1 VGSIATLRAALP
13 AAAFEVLLLI
23 ASAAAGELVSPA
35 IDGCTDE
42 ITERGRLTK
51 TKVYTSQKISLDF
64 RDADIVNVLRI
75 LAEVGG
81 ENIVITDDV
90 KGRIT
95 LRLVDVPS
103 DQALDIVLLMNR
115 LGSTKVLTWRTALRP

>member
-1 VGSIATLRAALP
+1 MGSLTTLRAASA

-23 ASAAAGELVSPA
+23 VSAAAAEWVSPA
-35 IDGCTDE
+35 SDRCTDD
-42 ITERGRLTK
+42 ITERGQSTE
-51 TKVYTSQKISLDF
+51 TKVYTGQKISLDF

-81 ENIVITDDV
+81 ENVVITDDV

-103 DQALDIVLLMNR
+103 DQALDIVLQMNR
-115 LGSTKVLTWRTALRP
+115 LGCTKVFTWKAALRP

>member
-1 VGSIATLRAALP
+1 MGSIGTLRAASS
-13 AAAFEVLLLI
+13 AVAFGVLLLV
-23 ASAAAGELVSPA
+23 ASAVAEEWVSSAASDL
-35 IDGCTDE
+35 CTDE
-42 ITERGRLTK
+42 ITERGRQSE
-51 TKVYTSQKISLDF
+51 TKVYMGQKISLDF
-64 RDADIVNVLRI
+64 RGADIVNVLRI

-103 DQALDIVLLMNR
+103 DQALDMVLQMNR
-115 LGSTKVLTWRTALRP
+115 LGCTKVLTWKTAP